1 MNIFEYD
8 GEEFDKKLDEIFE
21 NINIEELKK
30 ELVECGLII
39 KQEVYNINNEIDLIE
54 NNIYSTVDSQQISI
68 ELHLK
73 ANIELNKQERE
84 EEEWMEELALAA

>member
-68 ELHLK
+68 ELHIK
-73 ANIELNKQERE
+73 TNI
-84 EEEWMEELALAA
+84 